1 MTAGAQPKRNG
12 FVALGRALFARGG
25 PGLGRRLGALPRMFG
40 ARFRGRYQGMS
51 WGRFAALIVAA
62 VYVVSPIDL
71 VPEAFLLV
79 FGLADDGVAL
89 AWLAGALLD
98 EAERFLSWEDSNARS
113 FGRGPGFGPQPGHGP
128 QHGPGPQYAQG
139 HGPQHGPGFA
149 PGQAPRPDADASPD
163 PEFSRTPGFSAET
176 P

>member
-12 FVALGRALFARGG
+12 FVALGRALFSRGG

-62 VYVVSPIDL
+62 VYVLSPIDL

-98 EAERFLSWEDSNARS
+98 EAERFLSWEESQART
-113 FGRGPGFGPQPGHGP
+113 FGRGPHPGPRSAPGHGA
-128 QHGPGPQYAQG
+128 PGPQYAP
-139 HGPQHGPGFA
+139 GPQHDGAHVPG
-149 PGQAPRPDADASPD
+149 
-163 PEFSRTPGFSAET
+163 PEFSRAPGFSAET

>member
-98 EAERFLSWEDSNARS
+98 EAERFLSWEESQART
-113 FGRGPGFGPQPGHGP
+113 FGRGPGFGPQHAPGPNAPGHGP
-128 QHGPGPQYAQG
+128 Q
-139 HGPQHGPGFA
+139 FA
-149 PGQAPRPDADASPD
+149 PGQDPRSAPRPDGAHAPG